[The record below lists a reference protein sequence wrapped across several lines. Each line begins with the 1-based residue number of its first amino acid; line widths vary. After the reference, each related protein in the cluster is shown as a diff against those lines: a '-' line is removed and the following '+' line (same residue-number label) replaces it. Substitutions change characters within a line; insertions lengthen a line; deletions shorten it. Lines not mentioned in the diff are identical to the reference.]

1 MLGPT
6 GVTVIQWLRTWPKQ
20 KTKTICL
27 RIKTQKHLLLCWDFS
42 VMGEIGWRSG
52 EVVLVVMEEEKR
64 SVVETF
70 YDCVDLDLEENTFN
84 GDKVGESSND
94 LL

>member
-1 MLGPT
+1 
-6 GVTVIQWLRTWPKQ
+6 
-20 KTKTICL
+20 
-27 RIKTQKHLLLCWDFS
+27 
-42 VMGEIGWRSG
+42 MGENGWRSG

-84 GDKVGESSND
+84 GDKVGKTSND
-94 LL
+94 MFL

>member
-1 MLGPT
+1 
-6 GVTVIQWLRTWPKQ
+6 
-20 KTKTICL
+20 
-27 RIKTQKHLLLCWDFS
+27 
-42 VMGEIGWRSG
+42 MGENGWRSG
-52 EVVLVVMEEEKR
+52 EVVLVVMDEEKR